1 MRIRNL
7 KNMHEIVEEHKI
19 VVNEPEKNKG
29 RWHEFFGNDNKIYVE
44 LGMGKGDFI
53 IKNAQTYENINFMGF
68 EKFTNVLVRAVKKLD
83 DTKLT
88 NIAMIRLDVE
98 KIQEVVEK
106 EEVDR
111 IYLNFSDPWP
121 KDKYAKRRLT
131 YRKFLD
137 TYKSILVDGGEIHF
151 KTDNNDLFEFS
162 LEEFKLSGWEIKLV
176 TRDLHNSEY
185 KEGNIMTEYE
195 EKFVGLG
202 ENINKL
208 VAIKPVK

>member
-7 KNMHEIVEEHKI
+7 KGMHEIVENHKI

-29 RWHEFFGNDNKIYVE
+29 KWNEFFGNDNKLYVE

-53 IKNAQTYENINFMGF
+53 IQNAEIYKDINFIGF

-83 DTKLT
+83 ETQLT
-88 NIAMIRLDVE
+88 NVAMIRVDVE
-98 KIQEVVEK
+98 TIQEIVEK
-106 EEVDR
+106 KELDR
-111 IYLNFSDPWP
+111 IYLNFSDPWV
-121 KDKYAKRRLT
+121 KDKYTKRRLT

-137 TYKSILVDGGEIHF
+137 IYESILADDGEIHF

-162 LEEFKLSGWEIKLV
+162 LEEFKHCGWEIKLV

-195 EKFVGLG
+195 AKFVSLG

-208 VAIKPVK
+208 IAKKPVR